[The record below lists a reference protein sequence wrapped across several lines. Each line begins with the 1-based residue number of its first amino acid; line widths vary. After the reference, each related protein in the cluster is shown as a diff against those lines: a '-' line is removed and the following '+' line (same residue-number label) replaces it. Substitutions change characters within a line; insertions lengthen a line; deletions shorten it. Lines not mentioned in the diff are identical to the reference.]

1 MKQNSIFRRLIL
13 FGAPLVLGVL
23 ELWHPSSVI
32 FGELATSPEKATWW
46 LTLHLLQ
53 LPLFGLLALSM
64 YYLLD
69 QVENIFATIARI
81 AVWFFVVF
89 YTALDSI
96 AGIATGIIFHKVQ
109 SLHLT
114 NEQDPLFNVVF
125 DLFLSVFSLD
135 APGTVW
141 ISHIAVASWF
151 ITGLSAAIALYLKG
165 VNRVGI
171 ILIATATVVFHSHA
185 YPNGTISMFLL
196 LMGAILLEYFPW
208 KFTEIK
214 KETV

>member
-1 MKQNSIFRRLIL
+1 MKQNSIFRRFIL
-13 FGAPLVLGVL
+13 FGTPLALGIL
-23 ELWHPSSVI
+23 EFWHPSSVI

-46 LTLHLLQ
+46 LILHLLQ

-81 AVWFFVVF
+81 AVWFFLVF

-114 NEQDPLFNVVF
+114 NEADPLFDVVF
-125 DLFLSVFSLD
+125 ELFLSVFSLD
-135 APGTVW
+135 APGASW
-141 ISHIAVASWF
+141 ISGIAVGSWF
-151 ITGLSAAIALYLKG
+151 VAGLSATIALYLKG

-171 ILIATATVVFHSHA
+171 ILVATATVLFHSHA

-196 LMGAILLEYFPW
+196 LLGAVLLEYFPW
-208 KFTEIK
+208 KFTEVK
-214 KETV
+214 KEMV